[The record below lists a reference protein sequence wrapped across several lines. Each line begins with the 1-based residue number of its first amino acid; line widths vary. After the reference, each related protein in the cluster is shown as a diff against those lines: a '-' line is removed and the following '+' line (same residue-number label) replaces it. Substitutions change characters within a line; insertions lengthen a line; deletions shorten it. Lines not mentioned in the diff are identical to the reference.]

1 MAYDKYFLSEKK
13 PEINPKELKTII
25 KRALAEDIGKGDI
38 TTKITIPKNKKVIAK
53 IIAKED
59 FILCGN
65 FVAKN
70 VFFTVDP
77 TLKFVEKSREGS
89 EVKKGDII
97 AIISGKATS
106 ILSAE
111 RVALN
116 LLALLSGV
124 TTKTNQ
130 FVKKIAPYKTKI
142 TDTRKTVAGLRE
154 LQKYAVR
161 VAGGYNHR
169 MRLDEML
176 IIKDNHLRLIGGY
189 PKLPKIP
196 KGYKVEMEAQSLNEF
211 KHLLNFKPDIIMLD
225 NMNLSDMKKAVLIR
239 ANLPILLEASG
250 GVNIGNIRTYA
261 ATGVDIISVGELTHS
276 IKSVDISLEIT

>member
-13 PEINPKELKTII
+13 PQINPKELKAII

-38 TTKITIPKNKKVIAK
+38 TTNLTIAKNAKVVAK
-53 IIAKED
+53 IIAKEN

-70 VFFTVDP
+70 VFTTVDP
-77 TLKFVEKSREGS
+77 TLKFIEKIKEGGQVEAN
-89 EVKKGDII
+89 DTI
-97 AIISGKATS
+97 AIITGKARS
-106 ILSAE
+106 ILNAE

-116 LLALLSGV
+116 LLALLCGV
-124 TTKTNQ
+124 ATKTNQ
-130 FVKKIAPYKTKI
+130 FVQKIAPYKTKI

-176 IIKDNHLRLIGGY
+176 LIKDNHLRLIGGY

-225 NMNLSDMKKAVLIR
+225 NMNISDMKKAVQIR

-250 GVNIGNIRTYA
+250 GINIHNIRKYA
-261 ATGVDIISVGELTHS
+261 STGVDIISVGELTHS
-276 IKSVDISLEIT
+276 VKSVDISLEII

>member
-13 PEINPKELKTII
+13 PEINPKELKLII

-59 FILCGN
+59 FLLCGN
-65 FVAKN
+65 FVAKS
-70 VFFTVDP
+70 VFATIDP
-77 TLKFVEKSREGS
+77 RVKFVEKIREGAQ
-89 EVKKGDII
+89 VKAQDII

-106 ILSAE
+106 ILSGE

-124 TTKTNQ
+124 ATKTYQ
-130 FVKKIAPYKTKI
+130 FVKKITPYKTKI
-142 TDTRKTVAGLRE
+142 TDTRKTVTGLRE

-161 VAGGYNHR
+161 IAGGYNHR

-176 IIKDNHLRLIGGY
+176 LIKDNHLRLMGGY

-225 NMNLSDMKKAVLIR
+225 NMNISDMKKAVLIR

-250 GVNIGNIRTYA
+250 GINIGNIRKYA

-276 IKSVDISLEIT
+276 IKSVDISLEII